1 MKTDKFLPFDDVV
14 DSMEHAAAF
23 AALFRRIHEAL
34 APGVGSLLGRV
45 RMAAADARPAPNAIH
60 VPACVAR
67 THAISHHAVAGT
79 SLIGSNAR
87 KRKSGLQAKTTQATR
102 AQPTLSE
109 LLLCVVKD
117 VAHVISE
124 KLPLHDAPF
133 REESGRMT
141 EQIHLGFG
149 LALAVVE
156 PDRADWF
163 LKRSAVLMESIFTN
177 RKKPS
182 AKSNGKQRAVTAI
195 LVSNKTKSSN
205 GVILQWKH

>member
-1 MKTDKFLPFDDVV
+1 MKTDNHKFLPFDDVA
-14 DSMEHAAAF
+14 DSMTAAASR
-23 AALFRRIHEAL
+23 LGVPLEAVKM
-34 APGVGSLLGRV
+34 AKRAGCDAFKGSRVNLGR
-45 RMAAADARPAPNAIH
+45 
-60 VPACVAR
+60 
-67 THAISHHAVAGT
+67 
-79 SLIGSNAR
+79 
-87 KRKSGLQAKTTQATR
+87 LQKFFTTQATR

-124 KLPLHDAPF
+124 KLPLHDTEF

-141 EQIHLGFG
+141 EQIHLGFA

-163 LKRSAVLMESIFTN
+163 LKRSAVLMESIFTI

-182 AKSNGKQRAVTAI
+182 TRSN
-195 LVSNKTKSSN
+195 SSN
-205 GVILQWKH
+205 ER